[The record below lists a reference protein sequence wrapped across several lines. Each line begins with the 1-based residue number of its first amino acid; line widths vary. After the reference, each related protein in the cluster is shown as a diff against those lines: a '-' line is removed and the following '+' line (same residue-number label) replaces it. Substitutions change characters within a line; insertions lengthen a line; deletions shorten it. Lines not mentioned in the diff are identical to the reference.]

1 MVHHALAG
9 KTYAGVVKEW
19 FKSPVEA
26 VFARQVLPKPTGCSA
41 KTQQNQVFWAGI
53 AAALSFAVTDQK
65 GSGRPMD
72 NTLLVSLSQQLA
84 SYRSM
89 DVIANN
95 MANMSTPAFKRES
108 MKFEEY
114 IQQSRPA
121 EGEIG
126 MQQISFVQDKGTL
139 RDLTQ
144 GALTH
149 TGAPFDLAISGKGYF
164 TIQMPNG
171 DTRYTRNGH
180 FTLDGNG
187 QIVTEGGGVLQADG
201 GAVTVTNDDGDI
213 HIAQDGTITGARGQL
228 GKLKLVNFADESALK
243 KEGASLY
250 STTQQ
255 PTTVE
260 TPVIAQGSLEESNV
274 QPVLEISHML
284 DVMRAYQTTANLTQS
299 QEDLKRN
306 AIDKLGSAAN

>member
-1 MVHHALAG
+1 
-9 KTYAGVVKEW
+9 
-19 FKSPVEA
+19 
-26 VFARQVLPKPTGCSA
+26 
-41 KTQQNQVFWAGI
+41 
-53 AAALSFAVTDQK
+53 
-65 GSGRPMD
+65 MD
-72 NTLLVSLSQQLA
+72 NTLLISLSQQLA

-95 MANMSTPAFKRES
+95 IANINTPAFKRES

-114 IQQSRPA
+114 IQQSQPA
-121 EGEIG
+121 EGETG
-126 MQQISFVQDKGTL
+126 PQQISFVQDKGTL

-149 TGAPFDLAISGKGYF
+149 TGATFDLAISGKGYF
-164 TIQMPNG
+164 TIQTPNG

-187 QIVTEGGGVLQADG
+187 QVVTEDGGVLQADG

-228 GKLKLVNFADESALK
+228 GKVKLVDFTNDAALK

-250 STTQQ
+250 STDQQ
-255 PTTVE
+255 PNAVE
-260 TPVIAQGSLEESNV
+260 TPVMAQGSLEESNV
-274 QPVLEISHML
+274 QPVVEISHML
-284 DVMRAYQTTANLTQS
+284 DVLRAYQTTASLTQS
-299 QEDLKRN
+299 QEDLMRN
-306 AIDKLGSAAN
+306 AIDKLGGAAN